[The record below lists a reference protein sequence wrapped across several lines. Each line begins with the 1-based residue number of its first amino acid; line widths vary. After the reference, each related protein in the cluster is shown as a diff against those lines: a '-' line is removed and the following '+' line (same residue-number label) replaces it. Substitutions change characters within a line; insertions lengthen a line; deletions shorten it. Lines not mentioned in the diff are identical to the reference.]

1 MKFEVIKIGVD
12 HRHKICVLQAALYV
26 SISLWEMLVGEEVLS
41 SSTTFLELF
50 LPLTAFPPW

>member
-26 SISLWEMLVGEEVLS
+26 SISLWEILVGEVLS

-50 LPLTAFPPW
+50 LPLTAFLTW